1 MSLPLYVPPEQ
12 LIKDRA
18 DFARKGV
25 RRGRPAVVISYD
37 QGILL
42 AGHNPSRALAKI
54 GEIHD
59 RIGFAGVGKYN
70 EFEILRVA
78 GIRYADLRGYA
89 YDRSDVNA
97 RALAGAYAQTLAA
110 AFTNEA
116 KPFEVEVAVAEVGA
130 EASEDQVF
138 QVLFDGSVSDEY
150 PWAVLGGA
158 ENQAREA
165 LANDW
170 QPGLSLRD
178 AASLA
183 VRVIGT
189 QVPLVQLE
197 SAVLRRAASGRSFE
211 RLDSALW
218 QVVGLK

>member
-1 MSLPLYVPPEQ
+1 VSVPLYVPPEQ

-42 AGHNPSRALAKI
+42 AGHNPSRALVKI
-54 GEIHD
+54 GEVHD

-70 EFEILRVA
+70 EFEALRVA

-89 YDRSDVNA
+89 YDRSDVSA

-116 KPFEVEVAVAEVGA
+116 KPFEIEVALAEVA
-130 EASEDQVF
+130 AHQAEDQVF
-138 QVLFDGSVSDEY
+138 QVSFDGSVSDEH
-150 PWAVLGGA
+150 PWTVLGGA
-158 ENQAREA
+158 EAKARDDLSKAWQA
-165 LANDW
+165 
-170 QPGLSLRD
+170 GLSLND
-178 AASLA
+178 AAALA
-183 VRVIGT
+183 LAVIGT
-189 QVPLVQLE
+189 QVPLTQLE
-197 SAVLRRAASGRSFE
+197 SAILRRGATGRSFE
-211 RLDSALW
+211 RLDGNLW
-218 QVVGLK
+218 RAVGLK

>member
-1 MSLPLYVPPEQ
+1 VSLPLYVPPEQ

-37 QGILL
+37 EGILL
-42 AGHNPSRALAKI
+42 AGHNPSRALVKL

-70 EFEILRVA
+70 EFEALRVA

-89 YDRSDVNA
+89 YDRSDVSG

-116 KPFEVEVAVAEVGA
+116 KPFEVEVALAEVGA
-130 EASEDQVF
+130 TQSADQVF
-138 QVLFDGSVSDEY
+138 QVSFDGSVSDEH

-158 ENQAREA
+158 ESQARDD
-165 LANDW
+165 LAKTW
-170 QPGLSLRD
+170 RLGLSLHD
-178 AASLA
+178 AAGLA
-183 VRVIGT
+183 LAVIGT
-189 QVPLVQLE
+189 QVPLTLIE
-197 SAVLRRAASGRSFE
+197 SAVLRRGVARRSFM
-211 RLDSALW
+211 RLDGSLW
-218 QVVGLK
+218 RAVGLK